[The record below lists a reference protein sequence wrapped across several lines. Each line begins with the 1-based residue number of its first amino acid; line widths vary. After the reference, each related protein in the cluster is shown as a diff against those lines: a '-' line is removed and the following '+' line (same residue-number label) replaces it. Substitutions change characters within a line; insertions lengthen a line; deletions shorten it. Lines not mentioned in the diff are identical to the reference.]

1 MSRDPD
7 HACFRGFM
15 RVTFLPVFH
24 GLQHDVFDFLL
35 PAGCHGIL
43 PVLNLLSASVA
54 KKSIFS
60 PLQEKLCVGSKND
73 LQFLECH
80 DVVYQHA
87 KFGECA
93 PKISNPLTAGENNV
107 QIDALATLSFLKL
120 VQN

>member
-1 MSRDPD
+1 
-7 HACFRGFM
+7 M

-35 PAGCHGIL
+35 PAGCHGIV

-87 KFGECA
+87 KFGGDRTTRAGCRSENLCFLCHAWSECA
-93 PKISNPLTAGENNV
+93 
-107 QIDALATLSFLKL
+107 
-120 VQN
+120 